1 MGIDPVVVTTTG
13 NDWQGS
19 LVLLLRGVGSDGWIA
34 RTPDYGGPECG
45 GGGNEARL
53 MRSAVDDLLRS
64 EGIISEVTL
73 FSPWRTGV
81 KDLLVAWNATPE
93 KLVQLLR
100 ITDLPAV
107 RAAMSS
113 GRRYDLRR
121 AERNLKCET
130 RDFTPAVARRFAD
143 HYADLM
149 EMHGAEERFLLGPK
163 YFDALATQAGNSLVV
178 AEATDGDSGAGVL
191 YLYDRSRAAYLHSV
205 RWGSSTGAT
214 TLCNWRAFERL
225 AELGVEEVNLGGGLT
240 AEPDDP
246 LLAFKRGFGG
256 SPAALYLAARVYDP
270 EAHEHAVSSGLAR
283 PLPMCAVRA

>member
-13 NDWQGS
+13 DGWSGS
-19 LVLLLRGVGSDGWIA
+19 LVLLLRSVGSDGWIA
-34 RTPDYGGPECG
+34 RTPDFGGPECG
-45 GGGNEARL
+45 GGGNNARL
-53 MRSAVDDLLRS
+53 MRSAIDDLLRS

-81 KDLLVAWNATPE
+81 KDVLAAWHASPE
-93 KLVQLLR
+93 KLVQLLW

-121 AERNLKCET
+121 AERHLQCET
-130 RDFTPAVARRFAD
+130 RDFTPAAARQFAE

-149 EMHGAEERFLLGPK
+149 ERHGAEKRFRLDPK
-163 YFDALATQAGNSLVV
+163 YFDALATQAGNSLVL
-178 AEATDGDSGAGVL
+178 AEATEDDSGASVL
-191 YLYDRSRAAYLHSV
+191 YLHDRSRAAYLHSV
-205 RWGSSTGAT
+205 RWGASTGAT

-225 AELGVEEVNLGGGLT
+225 ADLGVEEVNLGGGLT

-256 SPAALYLAARVYDP
+256 LSAALHLAARVYDP
-270 EAHEHAVSSGLAR
+270 EAHQRAVSSGLAR
-283 PLPMCAVRA
+283 PLPRCAVLA